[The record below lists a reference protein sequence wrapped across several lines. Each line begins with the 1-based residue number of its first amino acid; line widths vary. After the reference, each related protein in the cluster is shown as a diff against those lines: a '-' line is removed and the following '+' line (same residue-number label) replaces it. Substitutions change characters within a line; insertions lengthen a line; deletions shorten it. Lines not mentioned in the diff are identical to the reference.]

1 MQKIEIL
8 KLQNTE
14 DTRNSVTAIFVDAY
28 YKDLCIFSKNKE
40 VLNAAFKNSFLL
52 DHFYGAYL
60 GAKLAGIYALTDE
73 KERCIRIVKKDFIKS
88 FGFIKGTLIAMAL
101 KSEFEHPLTLQ
112 EEGFFIEA
120 VAVAEKFQ
128 GQGVGK
134 AMMQHAI
141 TVSPYLELDVTDA
154 NIRAKQL
161 YEKIGFRTFKEV
173 AEKHF
178 KKAKG
183 FTKRYY
189 MQYRRSK

>member
-1 MQKIEIL
+1 M
-8 KLQNTE
+8 
-14 DTRNSVTAIFVDAY
+14 DAY
-28 YKDLCIFSKNKE
+28 YKDLCVFSKNQKT
-40 VLNAAFKNSFLL
+40 LHAAFKNSFLL

-60 GAKLAGIYALTDE
+60 KTELAGIYALTNE
-73 KERCIRIVKKDFIKS
+73 KERCIKIVKKDFINS
-88 FGFIKGTLIAMAL
+88 FGFIKGFIITMAM
-101 KSEFEHPLTLQ
+101 KNEFEHPITLL

-128 GQGVGK
+128 GQGIGK

-161 YEKIGFRTFKEV
+161 YDKIGFITFKKV
-173 AEKHF
+173 PEKHF

-183 FTKRYY
+183 FTKRYF
-189 MQYRRSK
+189 MQYRRSNLL